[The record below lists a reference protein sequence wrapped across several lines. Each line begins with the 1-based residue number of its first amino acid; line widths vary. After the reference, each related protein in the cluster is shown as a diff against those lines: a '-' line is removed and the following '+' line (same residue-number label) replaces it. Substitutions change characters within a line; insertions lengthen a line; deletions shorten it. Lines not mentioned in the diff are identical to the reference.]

1 MLALKVKGLE
11 NEQIHLPEFF
21 HFCQQYGNICS
32 LILGKPLCQSLN
44 NINSL
49 LSCDGILEMGI
60 KGKNL
65 NDYSVARILLL
76 AYFRGV
82 IRNYQY
88 SCWLM
93 LYNFLKCIDGSYK
106 SFLLYN
112 HIVMGKYI
120 LGWILF
126 SYVSWC
132 NHVVRVEVGPLSA
145 CHASNSSVTNLQ
157 VRFTGLEWF
166 GFCRNVQFPNCCSVK
181 HILKS

>member
-11 NEQIHLPEFF
+11 NEKIHLPEFF
-21 HFCQQYGNICS
+21 HSCQQDDNICS
-32 LILGKPLCQSLN
+32 LTLGEPLRQSLN

-65 NDYSVARILLL
+65 NDYSVARIFLL
-76 AYFRGV
+76 AFFRGV
-82 IRNYQY
+82 IRNGQY

-93 LYNFLKCIDGSYK
+93 LYNFLKWIYGSYK
-106 SFLLYN
+106 TFLLYN

-132 NHVVRVEVGPLSA
+132 NHVVRLEVGPLSA
-145 CHASNSSVTNLQ
+145 CHASDSSVTNLQ
-157 VRFTGLEWF
+157 VRFTGLEL
-166 GFCRNVQFPNCCSVK
+166 CRNVQFPNCCSGK
-181 HILKS
+181 RTLKS